1 MHRYFPFDQVTI
13 NNKDIVSYE
22 IVAGTMRFISGGQDT
37 AVTMGGGWIRF
48 FRQTIRQE
56 AQFEVFGDRSDLTG
70 LKPVPVVFQY
80 RDSDF
85 ISFAQALIRADYHEE
100 RHSTRIRIHEVLFP

>member
-13 NNKDIVSYE
+13 NNKAIVSYE

-48 FRQTIRQE
+48 FRQTIR
-56 AQFEVFGDRSDLTG
+56 
-70 LKPVPVVFQY
+70 
-80 RDSDF
+80 
-85 ISFAQALIRADYHEE
+85 
-100 RHSTRIRIHEVLFP
+100 